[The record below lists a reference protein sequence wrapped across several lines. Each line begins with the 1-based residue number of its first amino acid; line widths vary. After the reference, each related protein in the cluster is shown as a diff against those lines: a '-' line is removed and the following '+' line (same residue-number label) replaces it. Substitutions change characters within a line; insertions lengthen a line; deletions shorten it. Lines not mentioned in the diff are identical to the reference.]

1 MKREIV
7 LILLVSVFLVIF
19 CCFENPCK
27 AERLYAQEKNDI
39 SLFEIDRLI
48 RLTEYDEALRQ
59 LNIYIEKNP
68 EKFDNAQTRIKKIMN
83 ARNQYSILAEKLINL
98 IQSDPGNNKEIYEI
112 TAQLEKFEKHPS
124 DQNLKFIADLKKSAE
139 FNYFR
144 ALFLEIQNAT
154 ADLSH
159 QGQYV
164 AAIEKAKEGF
174 WLYRDNFYESQ
185 DENSELVRAVNATLA
200 ELDLRMAEF
209 EEKNYLLRFNN
220 VVNDFIRTLKAEQY
234 EQAWNKFSDVEI
246 SFRNYNTLRNR
257 IVKVGSDL
265 QSQFAEMQKADPDL
279 TDASFLP
286 FMFRFVFGI
295 DSIADSGILG
305 AIDAQWNEA
314 AGKMNDAV
322 YTELVK
328 KYDNYQK
335 GLNQLFVAE
344 VSRYAR
350 LENRVLDLYK
360 LSETASLDEVTSS
373 NQLAHSLVN
382 PYEPYYALSA
392 YAENISSQAFRI
404 SELYSQVQAEGRGQE
419 RSIANKEIDALFESN
434 RRLLSLTGDKQSQN
448 LNSFDWTWA
457 YQTACEKTEHRDFDG
472 LSELYTQTLDS
483 IFDES
488 AVIYK
493 KSWTEITAYYKSSS
507 DTVYENVLAYYNSG
521 EKYRNGFFTK
531 IPQTLLTE
539 LKADISKSVLYEDS
553 FNSDP
558 DLDFGIYYSYPDL
571 SLQIANYTQT
581 VGQNGIKTIDG
592 FERVIVENYALG
604 GGATTGEV
612 AAQSANDSRGVA
624 APLSEVA
631 AQSATGTQYAAAP
644 LSVAS
649 SQDVAALVSDAR
661 AYMEAQRQKMRKLVE
676 GAQEQASLA
685 RRQITAS
692 QLARNEADI
701 RYSEAERALRAEDF
715 DTARKKLQDALSKY
729 DEALTNQNDEL
740 LREETDRK
748 LQTLGQSIAKAE
760 NELVVREVRELKTL
774 AKDAY
779 FNGRFDD
786 AEKYLNQAK
795 IRWAVTNVDE
805 DEEITNL
812 LNFVNTAISMK
823 TGREIL
829 PSAPQYPEMSQLL
842 NIAYQYF
849 DEGSRKIGEG
859 NRSAGEADLALA
871 LESIQKLQYVY
882 PLNQEASILTLRIN
896 RLLDPKKFNEEF
908 AQKIEMAKMM
918 CKSKDT
924 QQEGYA
930 NLLDYYELDPS
941 YKGLKDLIY
950 QVEIDIG
957 IRQKP
962 VSNSGTNRAKNLLA
976 EAQKIYNSAGNDTTK
991 LQNAL
996 SKVDEALTLLSDNQ
1010 EAMALKDKITTKI
1023 GGNTST
1029 VLSTEDE
1036 RLYQLAI
1043 QRLQNNNVVG
1053 ANAIVEQLLKKP
1065 QNSNSQKIKDLKNK
1079 IEARS

>member
-1 MKREIV
+1 MMKRKIV
-7 LILLVSVFLVIF
+7 LISAIMIFLAT
-19 CCFENPCK
+19 PCAFAQK
-27 AERLYAQEKNDI
+27 AQEKDDL

-48 RLTEYDEALRQ
+48 RRTEYDEALKQ

-68 EKFDNAQTRIKKIMN
+68 EKFDAAQTRIKRIMH

-98 IQSDPGNNKEIYEI
+98 IQTDPGNNKEIYEI

-124 DQNLKFIADLKKSAE
+124 DQNLQFIADLKKSAE

-154 ADLSH
+154 AELSH
-159 QGQYV
+159 NGEYV
-164 AAIEKAKEGF
+164 AAVEKTKEGF
-174 WLYRDNFYESQ
+174 WLYRDDFYETQ
-185 DENSELVRAVNATLA
+185 EDNVEITRAVDATLA
-200 ELDLRMAEF
+200 ELDQRIAEF
-209 EEKNYLLRFNN
+209 EEKSYLPRFSNA
-220 VVNDFIRTLKAEQY
+220 VNEFIKAVRAEQY
-234 EQAWNKFSDVEI
+234 DQAVNRLSEVETY
-246 SFRNYNTLRNR
+246 FKNYNSLRNE
-257 IVKVGSDL
+257 IIKIGQDL
-265 QSQFAEMQKADPDL
+265 QTQFAEVQKLNSDL

-295 DSIADSGILG
+295 DTVPDSGILG
-305 AIDAQWNEA
+305 AVNAQWNDAVGRMNEEVYSLLLKKYRGYETAINASLVNEVNRYSGLEKRVLDIYKLAESEQQDAYALNNPYEAYYILCDYAQNLCTNSLRLANVYEQVQTAGLEQEKTINNLKAGKAEA
-314 AGKMNDAV
+314 AEV
-322 YTELVK
+322 RSLFELSSTLSQTIGDK
-328 KYDNYQK
+328 ESQ
-335 GLNQLFVAE
+335 
-344 VSRYAR
+344 R
-350 LENRVLDLYK
+350 LENYPWSASYD
-360 LSETASLDEVTSS
+360 EAAASLS
-373 NQLAHSLVN
+373 
-382 PYEPYYALSA
+382 
-392 YAENISSQAFRI
+392 R
-404 SELYSQVQAEGRGQE
+404 
-419 RSIANKEIDALFESN
+419 
-434 RRLLSLTGDKQSQN
+434 
-448 LNSFDWTWA
+448 
-457 YQTACEKTEHRDFDG
+457 RDFDG
-472 LSELYTQTLDS
+472 LAARYTEMLDS
-483 IFDES
+483 IFTGTAE
-488 AVIYK
+488 IFNR
-493 KSWTEITAYYKSSS
+493 SWIEITAYYKNSS
-507 DTVYENVLAYYNSG
+507 DELYSNALAYYNSSD
-521 EKYRNGFFTK
+521 KYKEGFFTK
-531 IPQTLLTE
+531 IPQNVLSE
-539 LKADISKSVLYEDS
+539 LKADISKAPAYEDT

-558 DLDFGIYYSYPDL
+558 ELDFGIYYSYPDL
-571 SLQIANYTQT
+571 AVEISSYAQSRAQSGIAAIDGYETVILENYQAQTKSVEGELSVDSLITETRAYFDEEREKLRSLINASQEQIA
-581 VGQNGIKTIDG
+581 
-592 FERVIVENYALG
+592 
-604 GGATTGEV
+604 
-612 AAQSANDSRGVA
+612 S
-624 APLSEVA
+624 
-631 AQSATGTQYAAAP
+631 
-644 LSVAS
+644 
-649 SQDVAALVSDAR
+649 
-661 AYMEAQRQKMRKLVE
+661 
-676 GAQEQASLA
+676 A
-685 RRQITAS
+685 RRQMNAA

-701 RYSEAERALRAEDF
+701 RFNEAQNALRNNDF
-715 DTARKKLQDALSKY
+715 ETARKKLQDALTKY
-729 DEALTNQNDEL
+729 DESLTNQNDEV
-740 LREETDRK
+740 LRSETDSK
-748 LQTLGQSIAKAE
+748 LQRLGENIAKAE
-760 NELVVREVRELKTL
+760 NEVVVREVRELKTL

-842 NIAYQYF
+842 NMAYQYF

-859 NRSAGEADLALA
+859 DRSGGQADLALA

-930 NLLDYYELDPS
+930 NLLDYYQLDPS

-962 VSNSGTNRAKNLLA
+962 VTNTGASRAKKLIA
-976 EAQKIYNSAGNDTTK
+976 DAQKIYSSAGNDTAK
-991 LQNAL
+991 LQSAL
-996 SKVDEALTLLSDNQ
+996 SKIDEALALVSDNQ
-1010 EAMALKDKITTKI
+1010 EAMTLKDRITTKI
-1023 GGNTST
+1023 GGNTAT

>member
-1 MKREIV
+1 MMKRKVV
-7 LILLVSVFLVIF
+7 LIFAVTVLLSFFCGNSIF
-19 CCFENPCK
+19 CGSTK
-27 AERLYAQEKNDI
+27 LYAQEKNDM

-48 RLTEYDEALRQ
+48 RRTEYDEALRQ

-68 EKFDNAQTRIKKIMN
+68 DKFDNAQTRIKKIMH

-98 IQSDPGNNKEIYEI
+98 IQTDPGNNKEIYEI

-144 ALFLEIQNAT
+144 AQFLEIQNAT
-154 ADLSH
+154 AELS
-159 QGQYV
+159 GRGEYV
-164 AAIEKAKEGF
+164 AAVEKAKEGF
-174 WLYRDNFYESQ
+174 WLYRDDFYETQ
-185 DENSELVRAVNATLA
+185 EDNEEIIRNVDAILA
-200 ELDLRMAEF
+200 ELDMRIAEF

-220 VVNDFIRTLKAEQY
+220 AVNDFLKAVRAEQY
-234 EQAWNKFSDVEI
+234 DLAVNRLGDVETA
-246 SFRNYNTLRNR
+246 FRNYNVLRNG
-257 IVKVGSDL
+257 IVKVGNDL
-265 QSQFAEMQKADPDL
+265 QTQFVEIQKLNSDL

-295 DSIADSGILG
+295 DSIAKSGILG
-305 AIDAQWNEA
+305 AIDSQWHEA
-314 AGKMNDAV
+314 AGKMNEAV
-322 YTELVK
+322 YTVLVK
-328 KYDNYQK
+328 KYNGYQTA
-335 GLNQLFVAE
+335 LNQTFVNE
-344 VSRYAR
+344 VSRYAG
-350 LENRVLDLYK
+350 LETRVLDIYSIAEVSTLSHVLNNPYTSYYSLCDYAQK
-360 LSETASLDEVTSS
+360 ICEESYRLSEV
-373 NQLAHSLVN
+373 
-382 PYEPYYALSA
+382 
-392 YAENISSQAFRI
+392 
-404 SELYSQVQAEGRGQE
+404 YSQVEAAGHEQE
-419 RSIANKEIDALFESN
+419 NSIAKIINGNSDSSEIYALFDSN
-434 RRLLSLTGDKQSQN
+434 RKLVQLIGNKVQQKLSA
-448 LNSFDWTWA
+448 FDWTAA
-457 YQTACEKTEHRDFDG
+457 YNSASKKTERRDFDG
-472 LSELYTQTLDS
+472 LSEVYTQTLEA
-483 IFDES
+483 IFSETD
-488 AVIYK
+488 AIFRRA
-493 KSWTEITAYYKSSS
+493 WTEITAWYKSSA
-507 DTVYENVLAYYNSG
+507 ENVYNNALAYYNSA
-521 EKYRNGFFTK
+521 EKYRTGFFTK
-531 IPQTLLTE
+531 IPQNVIIE
-539 LKADISKSVLYEDS
+539 LNRDISKSLVYETG
-553 FNSDP
+553 FNADP
-558 DLDFGIYYSYPDL
+558 ELDFGIYYSYPDL
-571 SLQIANYTQT
+571 SLQIADYTQN
-581 VGQNGIKTIDG
+581 VAQNGIRTIDG
-592 FERVIVENYALG
+592 FEAVILENYDREVGAAQG
-604 GGATTGEV
+604 EGGAL
-612 AAQSANDSRGVA
+612 AMDAM
-624 APLSEVA
+624 
-631 AQSATGTQYAAAP
+631 
-644 LSVAS
+644 
-649 SQDVAALVSDAR
+649 VSDAR
-661 AYMEAQRQKMRKLVE
+661 AYFEAQREKLRELVK
-676 GAQEQASLA
+676 GAQNLVQIA
-685 RRQITAS
+685 RRQMTAA

-701 RYSEAERALRAEDF
+701 RFNEAQNALRAEDF

-729 DEALTNQNDEL
+729 DEALTNQNDEV
-740 LREETDRK
+740 LRMETDRK
-748 LQTLGQSIAKAE
+748 LQALGENIAKAE
-760 NELVVREVRELKTL
+760 NEIVVREVRELKNR

-849 DEGSRKIGEG
+849 DEGSRKIGDG
-859 NRSAGEADLALA
+859 NRTAGEADLALA

-896 RLLDPKKFNEEF
+896 RLLDPKKFSEEF
-908 AQKIEMAKMM
+908 SQKIEMAKMM

-930 NLLDYYELDPS
+930 NLLDYYELDPD

-962 VSNSGTNRAKNLLA
+962 VSNTGANRAKKLIA
-976 EAQKIYNSAGNDTTK
+976 EAQKIYNSAGNDTAK
-991 LQNAL
+991 LQTAL
-996 SKVDEALTLLSDNQ
+996 SKIDEALALVSDSQ
-1010 EAMALKDKITTKI
+1010 EAMALKDRITTKI

>member
-1 MKREIV
+1 MKRKTV
-7 LILLVSVFLVIF
+7 LIRAVLVFLVIF
-19 CCFENPCK
+19 CGGGLCSGP
-27 AERLYAQEKNDI
+27 ALYAQEEEDL
-39 SLFEIDRLI
+39 SLFEIDKLI
-48 RLTEYDEALRQ
+48 RRTEYDEALRQ

-68 EKFDNAQTRIKKIMN
+68 EKFDNAQTRIKRIMN
-83 ARNQYSILAEKLINL
+83 ARNQYSILAERLINL
-98 IQSDPGNNKEIYEI
+98 IQTDPGNNKEIYEI

-144 ALFLEIQNAT
+144 AQFLEIQNAT
-154 ADLSH
+154 AELSH
-159 QGQYV
+159 KGEYI
-164 AAIEKAKEGF
+164 AAVEKAKEGF
-174 WLYRDNFYESQ
+174 WLYKDDFYETQ
-185 DENSELVRAVNATLA
+185 ENNPEIVQSVNNTLA
-200 ELDLRMAEF
+200 ELDQRIAEF

-220 VVNDFIRTLKAEQY
+220 AVNDFIKAVKAEQY
-234 EQAWNKFSDVEI
+234 EQALNRFSDVEAN
-246 SFRNYNTLRNR
+246 FKNYNTLRNG
-257 IVKVGSDL
+257 IIKVGGDL
-265 QSQFAEMQKADPDL
+265 QTQFAEIQKLNSDL

-295 DSIADSGILG
+295 ESIPDSGILG
-305 AIDAQWNEA
+305 AIDTQWNDA
-314 AGKMNDAV
+314 AGRMNDAV
-322 YTELVK
+322 YAVLVK
-328 KYDNYQK
+328 KYSGFQNAVNTN
-335 GLNQLFVAE
+335 LVNE
-344 VSRYAR
+344 VGRYAG
-350 LENRVLDLYK
+350 LETRVLDIYK
-360 LSETASLDEVTSS
+360 LTEFSSLSEVNSIS
-373 NQLAHSLVN
+373 QLSHVLEN
-382 PYEPYYALSA
+382 PYQPYYSLCA
-392 YAENISSQAFRI
+392 YAKNLCEGALRL
-404 SELYSQVQAEGRGQE
+404 SEVYAQVQTTDREQQQ
-419 RSIANKEIDALFESN
+419 SIAKITADNSGSAGASEISALFDSN
-434 RRLLSLTGDKQSQN
+434 RRLIQLIGDKQSQT
-448 LNSFDWTWA
+448 LNSFDWTVA
-457 YQTACEKTEHRDFDG
+457 YNSAAEKSGHRDFDG
-472 LSELYTQTLDS
+472 LSDIYSQTLDS
-483 IFDES
+483 IFSDTENILRR
-488 AVIYK
+488 A
-493 KSWTEITAYYKSSS
+493 WTEITAYYKKNS
-507 DTVYENVLAYYNSG
+507 DAVYENALAYYNSAD
-521 EKYRNGFFTK
+521 KYRAGFFTK
-531 IPQTLLTE
+531 IPQNILTE
-539 LKADISKSVLYEDS
+539 LKSDISKSVVYESS
-553 FNSDP
+553 FNADP
-558 DLDFGIYYSYPDL
+558 ELDFGIYYSYPDL
-571 SLQIANYTQT
+571 SLQIADYTQN
-581 VGQNGIKTIDG
+581 VAQKGITTIDG
-592 FERVIVENYALG
+592 YEKVIADNYE
-604 GGATTGEV
+604 EV
-612 AAQSANDSRGVA
+612 AS
-624 APLSEVA
+624 
-631 AQSATGTQYAAAP
+631 
-644 LSVAS
+644 
-649 SQDVAALVSDAR
+649 DVSTLVSDTR
-661 AYMEAQRQKMRKLVE
+661 SYFEAQREKLRALIT
-676 GAQEQASLA
+676 GAQNQVVVA

-701 RYSEAERALRAEDF
+701 RFNEAQNALRAEDF

-729 DEALTNQNDEL
+729 DEALTNQNDEI
-740 LREETDRK
+740 LRAETDRK
-748 LQTLGQSIAKAE
+748 LQSLGENIAKAE
-760 NELVVREVRELKTL
+760 NEIVVREVRDLKTR

-795 IRWAVTNVDE
+795 IRWAVTNVDD
-805 DEEITNL
+805 DEEISNL

-842 NIAYQYF
+842 NMAYQYF

-896 RLLDPKKFNEEF
+896 RLLDPKKFSEEF
-908 AQKIEMAKMM
+908 SQKIEMAKMM

-924 QQEGYA
+924 RQEGYA
-930 NLLDYYELDPS
+930 NLLDYYELEPD

-962 VSNSGTNRAKNLLA
+962 VSNTGANRAKKLIA
-976 EAQKIYNSAGNDTTK
+976 DAQKIYSSAGNDTAK

-996 SKVDEALTLLSDNQ
+996 SKIDEALTLVSDNQ

>member
-1 MKREIV
+1 MKRKTV
-7 LILLVSVFLVIF
+7 LIRAVLVFLVFF
-19 CCFENPCK
+19 CGGICGGPG
-27 AERLYAQEKNDI
+27 LYAQEKEDL

-48 RLTEYDEALRQ
+48 RRTEYDEALRQ

-68 EKFDNAQTRIKKIMN
+68 EKFDNAQTRIKRIMN
-83 ARNQYSILAEKLINL
+83 ARNQYSILAERLINL
-98 IQSDPGNNKEIYEI
+98 IQTDPGNNKEIYEI

-144 ALFLEIQNAT
+144 AQFLEIQNAT
-154 ADLSH
+154 AELSLR
-159 QGQYV
+159 GEYV
-164 AAIEKAKEGF
+164 AAVEKAKEGF
-174 WLYRDNFYESQ
+174 WLYKDDFYETQEDNPEIVQS
-185 DENSELVRAVNATLA
+185 VNNTLA
-200 ELDLRMAEF
+200 ELDQRIAEF

-220 VVNDFIRTLKAEQY
+220 AVNDFIKAVRAEQY
-234 EQAWNKFSDVEI
+234 DQALNRFSDVEA
-246 SFRNYNTLRNR
+246 SFKNYNTLRNG
-257 IVKVGSDL
+257 IIKVGSDL
-265 QSQFAEMQKADPDL
+265 QTQFAEIQKLNSDL

-295 DSIADSGILG
+295 ESIPSSGILG
-305 AIDAQWNEA
+305 ALDTLWNDA

-322 YTELVK
+322 YAVLVK
-328 KYDNYQK
+328 KYSGFQNAVNTN
-335 GLNQLFVAE
+335 LVNE
-344 VSRYAR
+344 VGRYADF
-350 LENRVLDLYK
+350 ETSVLDIYK
-360 LSETASLDEVTSS
+360 LTGYST
-373 NQLAHSLVN
+373 LARDDTPSHISHVLEN
-382 PYEPYYALSA
+382 PYEPYYSLSTYAKNLCEGALRLSEV
-392 YAENISSQAFRI
+392 YAK
-404 SELYSQVQAEGRGQE
+404 VQATDRDQQQ
-419 RSIANKEIDALFESN
+419 SIAKINAGSSGTAEINALFESN
-434 RRLLSLTGDKQSQN
+434 RSLAQLIGNKQSQS
-448 LNSFDWTWA
+448 LKYFDWTVA
-457 YQTACEKTEHRDFDG
+457 YNSAAEKSGHRDFDG
-472 LSELYTQTLDS
+472 LSDVYSQTLDT
-483 IFDES
+483 IFSDTEKILRRAWS
-488 AVIYK
+488 
-493 KSWTEITAYYKSSS
+493 EITAYYKTNS
-507 DTVYENVLAYYNSG
+507 DAVYDNVLAYYNSAD
-521 EKYRNGFFTK
+521 KYRAGFFTK
-531 IPQTLLTE
+531 IPQNVLSE
-539 LKADISKSVLYEDS
+539 LRGDISKSVAYESS
-553 FNSDP
+553 FNADP
-558 DLDFGIYYSYPDL
+558 ELDFGIYYSYPDL
-571 SLQIANYTQT
+571 SLQIADYTQKT
-581 VGQNGIKTIDG
+581 AQTGIATIDG
-592 FERVIVENYALG
+592 YEKVITDNY
-604 GGATTGEV
+604 EE
-612 AAQSANDSRGVA
+612 NDS
-624 APLSEVA
+624 
-631 AQSATGTQYAAAP
+631 
-644 LSVAS
+644 
-649 SQDVAALVSDAR
+649 DVNRLVSDSR
-661 AYMEAQRQKMRKLVE
+661 EYFEAQREKLRALIK
-676 GAQEQASLA
+676 GAQNQVAVA
-685 RRQITAS
+685 RRQMTAA

-701 RYSEAERALRAEDF
+701 RFNEAQNALRAEDF

-729 DEALTNQNDEL
+729 DESLTNQNDEV
-740 LREETDRK
+740 LRGETDRK
-748 LQTLGQSIAKAE
+748 LQALGENIAKAE
-760 NELVVREVRELKTL
+760 NEIVVREVRELKTR

-805 DEEITNL
+805 DEEVSNL

-842 NIAYQYF
+842 NMAYQYF

-896 RLLDPKKFNEEF
+896 RLLDPKKFSEEF
-908 AQKIEMAKMM
+908 SQKIEMAKMM

-924 QQEGYA
+924 RQEGYA
-930 NLLDYYELDPS
+930 NLLDYYELEPN

-962 VSNSGTNRAKNLLA
+962 VSNTGANRAKKLIA
-976 EAQKIYNSAGNDTTK
+976 DAQKIYSSAGNDTAK

-996 SKVDEALTLLSDNQ
+996 SKIDEALALVSDNQ

>member
-7 LILLVSVFLVIF
+7 LCLAVLVFLTNF
-19 CCFENPCK
+19 RAGGAK
-27 AERLYAQEKNDI
+27 LYAQEKDDI

-48 RLTEYDEALRQ
+48 RKTEYDEALRQ

-68 EKFDNAQTRIKKIMN
+68 EKFDNAQTRIKKIMH

-98 IQSDPGNNKEIYEI
+98 IQTDPGNNKEIYEI

-124 DQNLKFIADLKKSAE
+124 DQNLQFIADLKKSAE

-144 ALFLEIQNAT
+144 SLFLEIQNAT
-154 ADLSH
+154 AELS
-159 QGQYV
+159 GRGEYV
-164 AAIEKAKEGF
+164 AAVEKAKEGF
-174 WLYRDNFYESQ
+174 WLYRDDFYETQ
-185 DENSELVRAVNATLA
+185 EENEEIVNAVNNTLA
-200 ELDLRMAEF
+200 ELDLRIAEF
-209 EEKNYLLRFNN
+209 EEKNFLLRINN
-220 VVNDFIRTLKAEQY
+220 AVNDFIKAVKAEQF
-234 EQAWNKFSDVEI
+234 EQASNRLSDVE
-246 SFRNYNTLRNR
+246 SAFRNYNVLRNG
-257 IVKVGSDL
+257 IVKVGGDL
-265 QSQFAEMQKADPDL
+265 QTQFTEVQKIDSDS

-295 DSIADSGILG
+295 DSVPGSGILG
-305 AIDAQWNEA
+305 AVDSQWNEA
-314 AGKMNDAV
+314 AGKMNEAV
-322 YTELVK
+322 YAVLVK
-328 KYDNYQK
+328 KYRGYQN
-335 GLNQLFVAE
+335 GINAALVNE
-344 VSRYAR
+344 VSRYAD
-350 LENRVLDLYK
+350 LDKRVLDIYK
-360 LSETASLDEVTSS
+360 IGEVSSLNEATSIA
-373 NQLAHSLVN
+373 QIAHIIKN
-382 PYEPYYALSA
+382 PYEQYYSLSA
-392 YAENISSQAFRI
+392 YAKNLSAETYRL
-404 SELYSQVQAEGRGQE
+404 SEIYAQIQSIGHEQE
-419 RSIANKEIDALFESN
+419 LSIAKITGGTAETAEINSLFDSN
-434 RRLLSLTGDKQSQN
+434 RRLGKLIGEKESQR
-448 LNSFDWTWA
+448 LNSFDWTISYNA
-457 YQTACEKTEHRDFDG
+457 AAEATGQRDFDG
-472 LSELYTQTLDS
+472 LSEVYTNTLES
-483 IFDES
+483 IFSDT
-488 AVIYK
+488 AAIYRRA
-493 KSWTEITAYYKSSS
+493 WTEITAYYKSRS
-507 DTVYENVLAYYNSG
+507 DTVYENALAYYNSAD
-521 EKYRNGFFTK
+521 KYRAGFFTK
-531 IPQTLLTE
+531 IPQNQLTE
-539 LKADISKSVLYEDS
+539 LKRDISKSVAYEDTY
-553 FNSDP
+553 NADP
-558 DLDFGIYYSYPDL
+558 EMDFGIYYSYPDL
-571 SLQIANYTQT
+571 SLLIAEYTQN
-581 VGQNGIKTIDG
+581 VAQQGINTIDG
-592 FERVIVENYALG
+592 FEAVIVEN
-604 GGATTGEV
+604 
-612 AAQSANDSRGVA
+612 SN
-624 APLSEVA
+624 
-631 AQSATGTQYAAAP
+631 
-644 LSVAS
+644 SVVER
-649 SQDVAALVSDAR
+649 DVAALISSAR
-661 AYMEAQRQKMRKLVE
+661 EHFDAQRTKLRALVT
-676 GAQEQASLA
+676 GAQNQANVA
-685 RRQITAS
+685 RRQITAA

-701 RYSEAERALRAEDF
+701 RYSEAQNALRAEDF
-715 DTARKKLQDALSKY
+715 DTARKKLQDALTKY
-729 DEALTNQNDEL
+729 DEALTNQNDEV
-740 LREETDRK
+740 LRAETDRR
-748 LQTLGQSIAKAE
+748 LQVLGEGIAKAE
-760 NELVVREVRELKTL
+760 NEIVVREVRDLKTR

-859 NRSAGEADLALA
+859 NRTAGEADLALA

-896 RLLDPKKFNEEF
+896 RLLDPKKFSEEF
-908 AQKIEMAKMM
+908 SQKIEMAKMM

-924 QQEGYA
+924 RQEGYA
-930 NLLDYYELDPS
+930 NLLDYYELDPN

-962 VSNSGTNRAKNLLA
+962 VSNSGANRAKKLIA
-976 EAQKIYNSAGNDTTK
+976 DAQKIYSSAGNDTAK

-996 SKVDEALTLLSDNQ
+996 TKIDEALALVSDNQ
-1010 EAMALKDKITTKI
+1010 EAMDLKDKITTKI

>member
-1 MKREIV
+1 MKRKTV
-7 LILLVSVFLVIF
+7 LIRAVLVFLVFF
-19 CCFENPCK
+19 CGGICGGPG
-27 AERLYAQEKNDI
+27 LYAQEKEDL

-48 RLTEYDEALRQ
+48 RRTEYDEALRQ

-68 EKFDNAQTRIKKIMN
+68 EKFDNAQTRIKRIMN
-83 ARNQYSILAEKLINL
+83 ARNQYSILAERLINL
-98 IQSDPGNNKEIYEI
+98 IQTDPGNNKEIYEI

-144 ALFLEIQNAT
+144 AQFLEIQNAT
-154 ADLSH
+154 AELSLR
-159 QGQYV
+159 GEYV
-164 AAIEKAKEGF
+164 AAVEKAKEGF
-174 WLYRDNFYESQ
+174 WLYKDDFYETQEDNPEIVQS
-185 DENSELVRAVNATLA
+185 VNNTLA
-200 ELDLRMAEF
+200 ELDQRIAEF

-220 VVNDFIRTLKAEQY
+220 AVNDFVKAVRAEQY
-234 EQAWNKFSDVEI
+234 DQALNRFSDVEAG
-246 SFRNYNTLRNR
+246 FKNYNTLRNG
-257 IVKVGSDL
+257 IIKVGSDL
-265 QSQFAEMQKADPDL
+265 QTQFAEIQKLNSDL

-295 DSIADSGILG
+295 ESIPSSGILG
-305 AIDAQWNEA
+305 ALDTLWNDA

-322 YTELVK
+322 YAVLVK
-328 KYDNYQK
+328 KYSGFQNAVNTN
-335 GLNQLFVAE
+335 LVNE
-344 VSRYAR
+344 VGRYAD
-350 LENRVLDLYK
+350 LETSVLDLYK
-360 LSETASLDEVTSS
+360 LTGYST
-373 NQLAHSLVN
+373 LAGYDTPSHISHVLEN
-382 PYEPYYALSA
+382 PYEPYYSLSNYAKNLCKEALRLSEV
-392 YAENISSQAFRI
+392 YAK
-404 SELYSQVQAEGRGQE
+404 VQATDRDQQQ
-419 RSIANKEIDALFESN
+419 SIAKITAGSSGIAEINALFESN
-434 RRLLSLTGDKQSQN
+434 RSLAQLIGNKQSQS
-448 LNSFDWTWA
+448 LKVFDWTVA
-457 YQTACEKTEHRDFDG
+457 YNSAAEKSGHRDFDG
-472 LSELYTQTLDS
+472 LSEVYSKTLDS
-483 IFDES
+483 IFSDTENILRRAWS
-488 AVIYK
+488 
-493 KSWTEITAYYKSSS
+493 EITAYYKTNS
-507 DTVYENVLAYYNSG
+507 DAVYDNVLAYYNSAD
-521 EKYRNGFFTK
+521 KYRAGFFTK
-531 IPQTLLTE
+531 IPQNVLSE
-539 LKADISKSVLYEDS
+539 LRGDISKSIAYESS
-553 FNSDP
+553 FNADP
-558 DLDFGIYYSYPDL
+558 ELDFGIYYSYPDL
-571 SLQIANYTQT
+571 SLQIADYTQKT
-581 VGQNGIKTIDG
+581 AQTGIATIDG
-592 FERVIVENYALG
+592 YEKVITDNY
-604 GGATTGEV
+604 EE
-612 AAQSANDSRGVA
+612 NDS
-624 APLSEVA
+624 
-631 AQSATGTQYAAAP
+631 
-644 LSVAS
+644 
-649 SQDVAALVSDAR
+649 DVNRLVSDSR
-661 AYMEAQRQKMRKLVE
+661 EYFEAQREKLRALIK
-676 GAQEQASLA
+676 GAQNQVAVA
-685 RRQITAS
+685 RRQMTAA

-701 RYSEAERALRAEDF
+701 RFNEAQNALRAEDF

-729 DEALTNQNDEL
+729 DESLTNQNDEV
-740 LREETDRK
+740 LRGETDRK
-748 LQTLGQSIAKAE
+748 LQALGENIAKAE
-760 NELVVREVRELKTL
+760 NEIVVREVRELKTR

-805 DEEITNL
+805 DEEVSNL

-842 NIAYQYF
+842 NMAYQYF
-849 DEGSRKIGEG
+849 DEGSRKLGEG

-896 RLLDPKKFNEEF
+896 RLLDPKKFSEEF
-908 AQKIEMAKMM
+908 SQKIEMAKMM

-924 QQEGYA
+924 RQEGYA
-930 NLLDYYELDPS
+930 NLLDYYELEPN

-962 VSNSGTNRAKNLLA
+962 VSNTGANRAKKLIA
-976 EAQKIYNSAGNDTTK
+976 DAQKIYSSAGNDTVK

-996 SKVDEALTLLSDNQ
+996 SKIDEALALVSDNQ